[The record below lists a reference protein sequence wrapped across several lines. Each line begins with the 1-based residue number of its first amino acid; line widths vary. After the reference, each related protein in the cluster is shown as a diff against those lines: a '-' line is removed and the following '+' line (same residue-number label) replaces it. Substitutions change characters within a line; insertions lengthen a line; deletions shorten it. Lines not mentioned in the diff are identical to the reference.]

1 MQQLQRILVA
11 TDLSTASRDTWQEAI
26 PVARAF
32 GSDIILVHA
41 LQYLPHTAA
50 AYQIIRR
57 RLLHELDQIRTEI
70 LRQGGRV
77 THQPIVEVGSVL
89 EVILSTADRF
99 QVNVIMLGAGEK
111 HAATQF
117 LTGTTATRVM
127 RRAVQPVWVVQP
139 GKAHKQIQR
148 ILCAVDF
155 SEPATRALR
164 NAILLSRT
172 YSAALTVLN
181 VIDQASHYPH
191 LPDMTCPVVH
201 IDMQEQDSETRFT
214 SGDTG
219 SLVTAERPVVSKGSA
234 DPVQRLQTVLE
245 GLLETCGAGDVSVN
259 TLIRQGVPAEGILQ
273 TVRDTECDLVAMGS
287 VGRTGLPRVLMG
299 NTAEKVVREVPCSLL
314 TVKNVDVLQIVTRP
328 SPR

>member
-11 TDLSTASRDTWQEAI
+11 TDFSAASRDARREAI

-50 AYQIIRR
+50 AYQMIRR

-99 QVNVIMLGAGEK
+99 QVNVILLGTGEK
-111 HAATQF
+111 HAAARF
-117 LTGTTATRVM
+117 LLGTTAARVM

-139 GKAHKQIQR
+139 GKAHWAIRR

-172 YSAALTVLN
+172 LSAALTVLH

-191 LPDMTCPVVH
+191 LPDMTYPVVH
-201 IDMQEQDSETRFT
+201 IDMQEHDKETRFA

-219 SLVTAERPVVSKGSA
+219 SLAAERPVVSKGSA
-234 DPVQRLQTVLE
+234 DRVQRMRTVLE
-245 GLLETCGAGDVSVN
+245 RLLETCGTGDVSVK

-273 TVRDTECDLVAMGS
+273 TVRDTESDLVAMGS

-314 TVKNVDVLQIVTRP
+314 TVKNVDVLQIVASS
-328 SPR
+328 SPG